1 MLYIASFS
9 AIVVGPG
16 PGSPACPK
24 DMGIVKDLWKISE
37 EHLLPIFGVCLGLQ
51 SLGIEFGA
59 ELKRLNVVKHGQV
72 SHINHEGIE
81 LFKGVSDVDAVRYHS
96 LHIVLP
102 PDCELEQLGWCDD
115 GEENGKVLMAL
126 KHTSRP
132 FWAVQYH
139 PESICTQGGGSE
151 VIRNFWRLAVNWSN
165 SRGRCTRSWSASV
178 EKVIGPHWPQFHPK
192 PSPIDTTKEYNI
204 VTTFTISMSNVD
216 TPTICQRLGVE
227 DESVPFVLLDSA
239 ALPGRFTIIGA
250 LSLSTPRFTYFTG
263 DAYISVAEGPKTIRY
278 HLGSGDVW
286 SWLAAF
292 MRGKEAR
299 GGYAHVPFWGGLVGH
314 LSYELGV
321 ESLSVPVPHGRRN
334 GRHPDVNLVF
344 VDRSVIRDSVTGDIY
359 LQSLVPNDDK
369 WFAETKAKLEV
380 DHDLL
385 TDVAISSSMWKRRK
399 TFSNALSVTLPDK
412 KTYIAQIEA
421 AKEHLYAGNS
431 YELCVT
437 APTRIVRDKAPLKSS
452 SSWDLYKTLRRKNPA
467 PHSGYIRLHPS
478 TLISGSPER
487 FLSYSREPDAVCQL
501 RPIKGTLRKGPGVNR
516 AVAEQKLAGNRK
528 EVAENLMIVDLIRHD
543 LHGVVGEDVQV
554 KQFCGVE
561 EAKTVW
567 SLVSV
572 VEGTAAS
579 SDPASDV
586 RSNLGWE
593 VLSHSL
599 PPGESRA
606 GINRW

>member
-1 MLYIASFS
+1 MGVVKGLWTIA
-9 AIVVGPG
+9 
-16 PGSPACPK
+16 
-24 DMGIVKDLWKISE
+24 E

-72 SHINHEGIE
+72 SHVNHEGIE
-81 LFKGVSDVDAVRYHS
+81 LFKGVGDVDAVRYHS
-96 LHIVLP
+96 LHIELP
-102 PDCELEQLGWCDD
+102 LGSELEQLGWCDD

-151 VIRNFWRLAVNWSN
+151 VIRNFWRLAVNWNN
-165 SRGRCTRSWSASV
+165 SKGRCTRPWSVSA
-178 EKVIGPHWPQFHPK
+178 EKEIGSPWPQTLAK
-192 PSPIDTTKEYNI
+192 PSPIDNSNDSGTPIT
-204 VTTFTISMSNVD
+204 VTTSIISMSDMD
-216 TPTICQRLGVE
+216 TPTICERLGVE
-227 DESVPFVLLDSA
+227 DESVPFILLDSA
-239 ALPGRFTIIGA
+239 ARPGRFTIIGA
-250 LSLSTPRFTYFTG
+250 LSLSAPRFTYFTG
-263 DAYISVAEGPKTIRY
+263 DTYLCVTEGSQTTRY
-278 HLGSGDVW
+278 DLGPGDVW

-292 MRGKEAR
+292 MRGKETQ

-314 LSYELGV
+314 LSYELGM
-321 ESLSVPVPHGRRN
+321 ESLSVPVPHRRRS

-344 VDRSVIRDSVTGDIY
+344 VDRSVVRDSVTGDIY
-359 LQSLVPNDDK
+359 LQSLIPNDDK
-369 WFAETKAKLEV
+369 WFAETKAKLKV
-380 DHDLL
+380 DNHPLADDHFA
-385 TDVAISSSMWKRRK
+385 TSSSMRKRRK
-399 TFSNALSVTLPDK
+399 TLTSNLPSVTLPDK
-412 KTYIAQIEA
+412 KAYIARIKA
-421 AKEHLYAGNS
+421 AKEHLYTGNS

-437 APTRIVRDKAPLKSS
+437 APTHIVRDKVISKSS
-452 SSWDLYKTLRRKNPA
+452 SSWDLYKTLRRRNPA

-487 FLSYSREPDAVCQL
+487 FLSYSRGPNSVCQL
-501 RPIKGTLRKGPGVNR
+501 RPIKGTLRKGPGVSR

-554 KQFCGVE
+554 KKFCGVE
-561 EAKTVW
+561 EAETVW

-572 VEGTAAS
+572 IEGMS
-579 SDPASDV
+579 SSPANTDPSLDS

-606 GINRW
+606 RRILL